1 MKLAMRFVGLLLALY
16 FPASA
21 HAQQDPVQ
29 PVGQVA
35 LQQRGQLAESAL
47 LDVGIAIFDDG
58 VPSDVSTHRELGI
71 YPKVREVE
79 SRFLPVTLRQTLVA
93 SNAWGVV
100 RVLPEASS
108 LSEVW
113 IEVRI
118 LESSGLRLR
127 LFVTARD
134 ATGRVWL
141 ERDYLDE
148 SAEADYPIAPGSE
161 PFANLYRSIA
171 NDLLAT
177 RESLAEN
184 QLRDIRRVAF
194 LRYAASLSPEAFAG
208 YLAEEAGQYSVQR
221 LPAEGDDMI
230 ARVERIRNQEYLF
243 VDNVDEQYI
252 SFKGE
257 MAPAYDLWR
266 QYDREQAIY
275 RLEYQQRVA
284 NRDKQGRRGSF
295 SAMQQTYNHYK
306 VSKIQQQDIRD
317 LALGFDNETAPTVV
331 ETSGKVFRLTGT
343 LDSQYHEWQGILRQI
358 FALETGLPVEE

>member
-21 HAQQDPVQ
+21 YAQQDPVQ
-29 PVGQVA
+29 QVGQVA

-79 SRFLPVTLRQTLVA
+79 SRYLPVTLRQTLVA

-134 ATGRVWL
+134 ATGRAWL

-148 SAEADYPIAPGSE
+148 SAETDYPIAPGSE
-161 PFANLYRSIA
+161 PFANLYHSIA
-171 NDLLAT
+171 NDLLAI

-317 LALGFDNETAPTVV
+317 LALGFDNETAPTVL

>member
-1 MKLAMRFVGLLLALY
+1 MRFIPRFVALLFALCFAMLAY
-16 FPASA
+16 PEPA
-21 HAQQDPVQ
+21 PVQ

-35 LQQRGQLAESAL
+35 LQQRGQLDESEL
-47 LDVGIAIFDDG
+47 LDIGITIFDDG
-58 VPSDVSTHRELGI
+58 IPSDISTHRELGI

-79 SRFLPVTLRQTLVA
+79 SRFMPVTLRQTLVA

-100 RVLPEASS
+100 RVLPETSS
-108 LSEVW
+108 LSELW
-113 IEVRI
+113 LEARI

-127 LFVTARD
+127 LFITARD

-141 ERDYLDE
+141 EREYLDE
-148 SAEADYPIAPGSE
+148 SAESDYPIAPGSE
-161 PFANLYRSIA
+161 PFADLYRSIA
-171 NDLLAT
+171 NDLLT
-177 RESLAEN
+177 IRESLPETH
-184 QLRDIRRVAF
+184 LRDIRRIAF
-194 LRYAASLSPEAFAG
+194 MRYAGSLSPEAFAG

-252 SFKGE
+252 TFQGQ

-275 RLEYQQRVA
+275 RVEYQQRVA

-306 VSKIQQQDIRD
+306 VSKIQQQDIRE
-317 LALGFDNETAPTVV
+317 LALGFDNETAPTVL

-343 LDSQYHEWQGILRQI
+343 LDSQYHEWRGILRQI